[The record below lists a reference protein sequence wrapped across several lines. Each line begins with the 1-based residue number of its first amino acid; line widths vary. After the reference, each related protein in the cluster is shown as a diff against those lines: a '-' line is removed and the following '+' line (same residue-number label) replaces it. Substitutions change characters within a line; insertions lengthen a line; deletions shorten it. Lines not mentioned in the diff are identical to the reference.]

1 MSDFLQRESELLGE
15 EFGTPT
21 GGTYATATGDDLDL
35 DRATSAFPEIS
46 LDGSDD
52 ISIPS
57 APPAAPPLSSTASFA
72 SFSDFS
78 SPPPTRQTDVKVTGD
93 DEIEKFENEFPDI
106 EVPTQPVSLPQQPPA
121 FGATPTFAPQPAY
134 SSTPILNQ
142 QIEEDEPEVI
152 KQWREKQAEEIKAR
166 DEASRARRQETI
178 GKAEHSIDQFYEEYA
193 AKKERNIRENK
204 EHEEEFLGTLNASLS
219 QGTTWQRICD
229 IIELQNS
236 QSKTIARTGPGATDL
251 TRFKEVLLRLKR
263 EGDAAPGAAGY

>member
-21 GGTYATATGDDLDL
+21 GGTYGTAGDDLDL

-46 LDGSDD
+46 LDGDFSM
-52 ISIPS
+52 PA
-57 APPAAPPLSSTASFA
+57 APPVAPPLSSTASFA

-78 SPPPTRQTDVKVTGD
+78 SPPPPRDIKVTGD

-106 EVPTQPVSLPQQPPA
+106 EVPSSITSPPQPV

-142 QIEEDEPEVI
+142 QLEEDEPQVI
-152 KQWREKQAEEIKAR
+152 KDWREKQAEEIKAR
-166 DEASRARRQETI
+166 DDASKAKRQETI
-178 GKAEHSIDQFYEEYA
+178 GKAERAIDQFYEDYA

-204 EHEEEFLGTLNASLS
+204 EHEEEFLASMNAALS
-219 QGTTWQRICD
+219 QGTTWERICD
-229 IIELQNS
+229 VVELQNS
-236 QSKTIARTGPGATDL
+236 QSKTLARAGPGATDL
-251 TRFKEVLLRLKR
+251 SRFKEVLLRLKR
-263 EGDAAPGAAGY
+263 EGTSAPGAAGY

>member
-21 GGTYATATGDDLDL
+21 GGTYATAGDDLDL

-46 LDGSDD
+46 LDGDFSV
-52 ISIPS
+52 PS
-57 APPAAPPLSSTASFA
+57 APPVAPPLSSTASFA

-78 SPPPTRQTDVKVTGD
+78 SPPPPRDVKVTGD
-93 DEIEKFENEFPDI
+93 DDIEKFENEFPDI
-106 EVPTQPVSLPQQPPA
+106 DVPSSITSPPQPA

-142 QIEEDEPEVI
+142 QLEEDEPQVI
-152 KQWREKQAEEIKAR
+152 KDWREKQAEEIKAR
-166 DEASRARRQETI
+166 DEVSKAKRQETI
-178 GKAEHSIDQFYEEYA
+178 GKAEGAIDQFYEEYA

-204 EHEEEFLGTLNASLS
+204 ELEEEFLASMNASLS
-219 QGTTWQRICD
+219 QGTTWERICD
-229 IIELQNS
+229 VIELQNS
-236 QSKTIARTGPGATDL
+236 QSKTLARTGPGATDL

-263 EGDAAPGAAGY
+263 EGTSAPGAAGY